1 MAAPGKDPPERG
13 IARGL
18 LGGHNLIGEKHPAF
32 DPGVRSAGSHPMKAV
47 PCLVAA
53 SLVAGAFS
61 FYALPRPPGE
71 AISPTRS
78 FSLNGRS
85 YLVGTPAEAGFLLRE
100 VLRKRGLTIPELSR
114 VTADPDGGVIDTL
127 SETPSKFRSPP
138 VPLPPGFRAENNL
151 QMESGDRSID
161 ITTGHTSLKNG
172 DARKALVAAGWEST
186 ETEEP
191 GRPFR
196 IATLRQGRETTIVL
210 LEKKE
215 GNCLFIRRREK

>member
-1 MAAPGKDPPERG
+1 
-13 IARGL
+13 
-18 LGGHNLIGEKHPAF
+18 
-32 DPGVRSAGSHPMKAV
+32 MKAV
-47 PCLVAA
+47 SCLVAA
-53 SLVAGAFS
+53 SLVAGVFS
-61 FYALPRPPGE
+61 VYALPRRPGK

-85 YLVGTPAEAGFLLRE
+85 YSVGTPAEAGFLLRE
-100 VLRKRGLTIPELSR
+100 VLRKQGLTIPELSR
-114 VTADPDGGVIDTL
+114 ETADPGGGVVDTL

-138 VPLPPGFRAENNL
+138 VPLPPGFRAENSL
-151 QMESGDRSID
+151 QMESGDRTID

-172 DARKALVAAGWEST
+172 DARKALAAAGWEFT

>member
-1 MAAPGKDPPERG
+1 
-13 IARGL
+13 
-18 LGGHNLIGEKHPAF
+18 
-32 DPGVRSAGSHPMKAV
+32 VKAV
-47 PCLVAA
+47 SCLVAA
-53 SLVAGAFS
+53 SLLAGAFS
-61 FYALPRPPGE
+61 VYALPRRPGE

-78 FSLNGRS
+78 FSLNGRWYS
-85 YLVGTPAEAGFLLRE
+85 LGTPAGAGFLLRE
-100 VLRKRGLTIPELSR
+100 ILRKRGLTNPELSR
-114 VTADPDGGVIDTL
+114 GTADPDSVVDTL

-138 VPLPPGFRAENNL
+138 IPLPPGFRAENSL

-161 ITTGHTSLKNG
+161 ITTGHASLKNG
-172 DARKALVAAGWEST
+172 DARKALTDAGWEFT

-196 IATLRQGRETTIVL
+196 IATLREGRETIIVL